1 MKKDNIIINK
11 KKIIMIFFIII
22 ILLLISLIIISILFN
37 KFNNEIKSLKS
48 SEQENIDTQLVCYK
62 SFENGDLAVIISS
75 FKNDSLLD
83 IRSIYTLNYNNN
95 NNNYSL
101 KFEDFSKYVDDCKND
116 LANNKVLECDVYDND
131 NSIRLYNKYK
141 GNGSNIESNILDYT
155 EANMICQQY
164 NIN

>member
-48 SEQENIDTQLVCYK
+48 SEQENVDTQLVCYK

-95 NNNYSL
+95 NYSL
-101 KFEDFSKYVDDCKND
+101 KFEDFSKYV